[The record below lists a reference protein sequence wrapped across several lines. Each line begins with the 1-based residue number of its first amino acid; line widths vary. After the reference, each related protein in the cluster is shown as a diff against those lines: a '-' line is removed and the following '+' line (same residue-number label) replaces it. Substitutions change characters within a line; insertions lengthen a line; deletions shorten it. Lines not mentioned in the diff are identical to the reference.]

1 MRNENPS
8 SPDDS
13 LFLDA
18 DDDQLRPE
26 DLDAI
31 DDSLDRARGVAPVE
45 DEPDDPETQDDAI
58 DPAAAEASIAFV
70 EQRGGGDGVVPPAED
85 EPAGPL
91 VWLVPWVISLL
102 AHAGLVVVAV
112 FVVWSVRQVLEEDEV
127 VIPLVTLSETPG
139 GPPLEVEVQQRV
151 ETIEQ
156 TPAPETPPLPEPPLP
171 EADLLLDLELPG
183 VGEPAAAAPS
193 FEPTLA
199 DAAEFDTNFFGS
211 GGNAEDIVFVL
222 EADGSILSDY
232 PQIVGELSVTLRDLS
247 EKQKFAV
254 IVFDGEAVK
263 PVPPGRLT
271 RATADAK
278 ARAVAWLRPDAG
290 NVRTA
295 GSGDPVAALELAF
308 RLRPQL
314 VFLLSQNLYNPGRGE
329 YELQRSDILAAFDAA
344 QRRNIAVNTIEFND
358 LDQLAF
364 DPAGNKVRPTLMEE
378 IAELTGGNYLA
389 VTTNAPD
396 TLD

>member
-1 MRNENPS
+1 MPADHPS

-13 LFLDA
+13 LFIDA
-18 DDDQLRPE
+18 GDDQLRPE

-31 DDSLDRARGVAPVE
+31 DDSLARTGGVAPVE
-45 DEPDDPETQDDAI
+45 DEPDDPEPEDDAI

-70 EQRGGGDGVVPPAED
+70 EQHAGDDGVVPPAED
-85 EPAGPL
+85 EPEGPL

-102 AHAGLVVVAV
+102 AHAGLVIVAV

-139 GPPLEVEVQQRV
+139 GAPLEVEVQERV
-151 ETIEQ
+151 EVPEEAP
-156 TPAPETPPLPEPPLP
+156 TPEPEPAPEPPLP
-171 EADLLLDLELPG
+171 EADLMMETELPA
-183 VGEPAAAAPS
+183 VGEPAAAAPT

-211 GGNAEDIVFVL
+211 GGNAEEVVFVL

-254 IVFDGEAVK
+254 IVFDGQGVK

-278 ARAVAWLRPDAG
+278 AKAIAWLRPDAG

-295 GSGDPVAALELAF
+295 GSGDPIEALQRAF
-308 RLRPQL
+308 RLRPEL
-314 VFLLSQNLYNPGRGE
+314 VFLLSQNLYNPGRGA
-329 YELQRSDILAAFDAA
+329 YELQRSDILATFDEAV
-344 QRRNIAVNTIEFND
+344 RRNIAVNTIEFND

-364 DPAGNKVRPTLMEE
+364 DPAGNKVRPTLMEA

-389 VTTNAPD
+389 VTTNDPV